1 MMGSQLM
8 FYIYSNTVCIILE
21 QYYCSQVGW
30 VLLDKMRSRE
40 MLGQYDE
47 TVVPNVDCDFDP
59 VATGTDSGSGC
70 RPQNKLLGWG
80 FCACTDRTST

>member
-40 MLGQYDE
+40 MLGQYE

-59 VATGTDSGSGC
+59 VATPPSQAAGD
-70 RPQNKLLGWG
+70 KLPSRHNYYWVGVWSL
-80 FCACTDRTST
+80 CL

>member
-40 MLGQYDE
+40 MLLGQYE

-59 VATGTDSGSGC
+59 VATV
-70 RPQNKLLGWG
+70 
-80 FCACTDRTST
+80 CAVTASK